1 MSKVLKL
8 LQSSR
13 EHNGCDCLKRMLNL
27 KGENID
33 GCKIFEK
40 ILEEN
45 KENINFVFDHE
56 QYHLEEYQKNGSKYG
71 DFINKYYDEVTFAMC
86 LGCLWHVIS
95 NYNDIPIGDKIFCY
109 S

>member
-8 LQSSR
+8 LQSSS
-13 EHNGCDCLKRMLNL
+13 EHNGCNCLTKMLNL

-45 KENINFVFDHE
+45 KENINFVFDYE
-56 QYHLEEYQKNGSKYG
+56 QYHLEEYHKNGNKYG
-71 DFINKYYDEVTFAMC
+71 DFVNKYHNEVTFAMC
-86 LGCLWHVIS
+86 LKCLWHVIS
-95 NYNDIPIGDKIFCY
+95 NYNNVIIGDTILCY
-109 S
+109 N

>member
-13 EHNGCDCLKRMLNL
+13 AHNNCNCLKRMLNL
-27 KGENID
+27 KGKNIN
-33 GCKIFEK
+33 GCEIFEK

-45 KENINFVFDHE
+45 KNNINFVFDYE
-56 QYHLEEYQKNGSKYG
+56 QYQKNGNKYG
-71 DFINKYYDEVTFAMC
+71 DFINKYDNDVTFAMC
-86 LGCLWHVIS
+86 LTCLWHVIS

-109 S
+109 N

>member
-8 LQSSR
+8 LQSSS
-13 EHNGCDCLKRMLNL
+13 NDCNCLKRMLNL
-27 KGENID
+27 KGKNID

-45 KENINFVFDHE
+45 KENINFVFDKE
-56 QYHLEEYQKNGSKYG
+56 QYHLEEYKKNGNKYG
-71 DFINKYYDEVTFAMC
+71 DFINKYSDEVTLAMC
-86 LGCLWHVIS
+86 LDCLWNVIT

-109 S
+109 N